1 MSNPTVRALIRDAL
15 AGLGAFL
22 ASYQAG
28 EEWLPALIA
37 GLAVF
42 VAFGRRRV
50 RHAAQPVRGRRRRGG
65 KVKITFE
72 RICLAAITA
81 ALLGMLLFGLDVL

>member
-1 MSNPTVRALIRDAL
+1 MLDNPTVRALIRDLL

-37 GLAVF
+37 GLVVF
-42 VAFGRRRV
+42 VG
-50 RHAAQPVRGRRRRGG
+50 
-65 KVKITFE
+65 
-72 RICLAAITA
+72 LAAA
-81 ALLGMLLFGLDVL
+81 EFGTPLNPSVGLKKGG

>member
-1 MSNPTVRALIRDAL
+1 MLDNPTVRALIRDVL

-42 VAFGRRRV
+42 VG
-50 RHAAQPVRGRRRRGG
+50 
-65 KVKITFE
+65 
-72 RICLAAITA
+72 LAAAEFGTP
-81 ALLGMLLFGLDVL
+81 LNPSVGLGKGGNK